1 MFVTALLRT
10 ERSEWVAGED
20 AGFCQAFRKKVGVIL
35 HKTTHTQ
42 VESDSFILD
51 NEILIGL
58 QIFLISPTDHKGKH
72 HGEELWKN

>member
-1 MFVTALLRT
+1 MSELLEKMQVSVRL
-10 ERSEWVAGED
+10 SE
-20 AGFCQAFRKKVGVIL
+20 KKMVVIL
-35 HKTTHTQ
+35 HKTTHTH

-72 HGEELWKN
+72 HGEGLWKN